1 MSSCSITLH
10 TPDIHAAPAGWA
22 DLYPPTVPDQRRLA
36 SLGLIDLGDRVRL
49 FAPRYL
55 SADNFLAKLRIER
68 GGAQVAALA
77 LGRLPGGF
85 TLDLPA
91 GEAAVRLIWG
101 EADLTLTP
109 RVPVTAL
116 KGQRTLMAFV
126 DIATPGQIADW
137 ARYHHRTQG
146 AQAACLILRNHPD
159 MSRDMGAI
167 GAALQDTG
175 LSNALLVQ
183 INAAIGALSSPPRY
197 SQFYAPDGPGKAMR
211 EYEEDL
217 YHAPLDEIGL
227 FEVLRQS
234 VLAGVRSLLSCEI
247 ADLMTPPAVGS
258 PSIFE
263 HAEHSETYLRFRGTP
278 IYPWQRRRPEEPASH
293 ADHGCKSFDGGGASS
308 VWSVAPDGS
317 LRDTAFRPFRIG
329 TADPDPI
336 SATVGFQRCMAVMY
350 PNESAA
356 ALAPKSS
363 LVPDSDLAQFM
374 DDHFGQPPT
383 LPDLVE
389 PDPVPAVDPT
399 TRRVMIVT
407 TMKNEGP
414 FILEWLAYHR
424 AIGVTD
430 FLIYTNDC
438 TDGTD
443 TMFELLQARGLVEHR
458 ENPFRN
464 TDLKPQHAALQDA
477 ETTDMAARAD
487 WMICMDVDEFMHI
500 HVGDGTLDALFGAV
514 PDATLISL
522 TWRLFG
528 NAGVDGY
535 EDRFITEQ
543 FTRCAPEFIRK
554 PHQAWGIKTLF
565 RRLGHYKKFGVH
577 RPKGLKPEYIDVINW
592 VNGSGQQMP
601 KSMLRTGW
609 RSTTESYGYDLVTLN
624 HYSLRSAESYLV
636 KRDRGRVNHVDRDQG
651 LNYWFRMNNNAEE
664 DRRMLDRIPMI
675 QAEFDKLISYPE
687 IAAQHNASVEAHRT
701 RIAELRLRPDYEAL
715 HAEITGSRL
724 NKLSR
729 LHVLFGKQ
737 VFMDGPDSVPNGFE
751 DRVPNIKKT

>member
-1 MSSCSITLH
+1 MSFCSITLH
-10 TPDIHAAPAGWA
+10 TPDIRIAPAGWA
-22 DLYPPTVPDQRRLA
+22 DLYPPAVPEQRRLA
-36 SLGLIDLGDRVRL
+36 SLGLVDLGDRVRL
-49 FAPRYL
+49 FTPRYL
-55 SADNFLAKLRIER
+55 SVDDFLAQLRIER
-68 GGAQVAALA
+68 EGVVLEAVEA
-77 LGRLPGGF
+77 GRLPGGF
-85 TLDLPA
+85 TLDLPP
-91 GEAAVRLIWG
+91 GAAPVRLIWG
-101 EADLTLTP
+101 AGELTLTP
-109 RVPVTAL
+109 RAPVRAL
-116 KGQRTLMAFV
+116 KGQRTLIAFV
-126 DIATPGQIADW
+126 DIAAPAQIADW

-146 AQAACLILRNHPD
+146 AQAACLILRDRPD
-159 MSRDMGAI
+159 LTSNVDGI
-167 GAALQDTG
+167 SAALQDTG
-175 LSNALLVQ
+175 LSNAVLVQ
-183 INAAIGALSSPPRY
+183 VSAAIGAPSSPARY
-197 SQFYAPDGPGKAMR
+197 SQFFAPDGPGKAMR
-211 EYEEDL
+211 EYAEDI
-217 YHAPLDEIGL
+217 YHAPLDEISFL
-227 FEVLRQS
+227 ETLRQS
-234 VLAGVRSLLSCEI
+234 ALVGVRSLLSCEI
-247 ADLMTPPAVGS
+247 ADLMDPPASGA
-258 PSIFE
+258 PSLFE
-263 HAEHSETYLRFRGTP
+263 QAERSESYLRFRGSP
-278 IYPWQRRRPEEPASH
+278 IYPWQRRTPEEPAKH

-308 VWSVAPDGS
+308 VWCVAPNGP
-317 LRDTAFRPFRIG
+317 LQDTPMRPFRIG
-329 TADPDPI
+329 AADPDPI
-336 SATVGFQRCMAVMY
+336 SETVGFQRCMAVMY
-350 PNESAA
+350 PNEAAA

-374 DDHFGQPPT
+374 EAHFGVSPG
-383 LPDLVE
+383 LPDLIV
-389 PDPVPAVDPT
+389 PDPVKPVDPAS
-399 TRRVMIVT
+399 RRVMIVT

-438 TDGTD
+438 TDGTE
-443 TMFELLQARGLVEHR
+443 TMFDLLQARGLVEHR

-477 ETTDMAARAD
+477 ETTDMAAQAD
-487 WMICMDVDEFMHI
+487 WMICMDVDEFIHI

-601 KSMLRTGW
+601 KPMLRTGW

-675 QAEFDKLISYPE
+675 QAEFDKLMSYPE

-715 HAEITGSRL
+715 HAEITGPRL

-729 LHVLFGKQ
+729 LHALFGKQ

-751 DRVPNIKKT
+751 DQVRRP